1 MINNMSSKTLL
12 FAAVA
17 AIALASGCSRP
28 IAQFSYDGGGK
39 APSSIRFENKSQ
51 KATAY
56 EWSFG
61 DGKTST
67 EAEPVHRYSASGT
80 YSVILKASDGKKHRM
95 MEQKINIEAPDG
107 CLVEIETSFGTM
119 LARLSDATPKHRD
132 NFLKLAEQGYYDNL
146 LFHRVIEG
154 FMIQGG
160 DPESKGA
167 APNTALGRGGPGYT
181 IPAEFVDS
189 LVHIKG
195 ALAAARMGDQAN
207 PTKAS
212 SGSQFYIVQGRATDE
227 NTLNRL
233 EAQKNTRYS
242 SEQRNAYATQ
252 GGTPF
257 LDRDYTV
264 FGYLIDGFDVLDR
277 IAATPT
283 QPGDR
288 PREDV
293 WMKVRVI
300 K

>member
-1 MINNMSSKTLL
+1 
-12 FAAVA
+12 
-17 AIALASGCSRP
+17 
-28 IAQFSYDGGGK
+28 
-39 APSSIRFENKSQ
+39 
-51 KATAY
+51 
-56 EWSFG
+56 
-61 DGKTST
+61 
-67 EAEPVHRYSASGT
+67 
-80 YSVILKASDGKKHRM
+80 M

-189 LVHIKG
+189 LAHIKG

-212 SGSQFYIVQGRATDE
+212 SGSQFYIVQGRPVDE
-227 NTLNRL
+227 NTLNRT

-242 SEQRNAYATQ
+242 SEQRNAYTTQ